1 MAIQGGLWRGP
12 ITDRAQA
19 LRITKVA
26 AWAFGGIAV
35 VLIAPMLVDMARP
48 DRPTLMGDLAIILL
62 LAIPSA
68 LLLTR
73 QSRGAAAI
81 LFACS
86 LVFLLAS
93 LAFVA
98 FGTAH
103 FGGAALLGL
112 PLSLAWV
119 LLSYTTWRAV
129 KAAFALH
136 GDELAA

>member
-12 ITDRAQA
+12 ISDRAQA
-19 LRITKVA
+19 LRITKVS
-26 AWAFGGIAV
+26 AWAFGGIAIAL
-35 VLIAPMLVDMARP
+35 LIPMIFDMMKS
-48 DRPTLMGDLAIILL
+48 DRPTIMGDLAIILL

-68 LLLTR
+68 ILLTR
-73 QSRGAAAI
+73 PSRGAAAI
-81 LFACS
+81 LFASS

-93 LAFVA
+93 LAFVG

-103 FGGAALLGL
+103 FGGTALLGL

-119 LLSYTTWRAV
+119 GLAFLTWRAV

-136 GDELAA
+136 QDAFTA